1 MTDISKKNLLSYI
14 ALLWFMKFQVASAS
28 AKPEVEKLPME
39 CRSDESL
46 RFLEGISRE
55 APGGIQVDLFIDST
69 FLGVFDV
76 YRLACSWV

>member
-1 MTDISKKNLLSYI
+1 MFKNIHEISGVFHCGP
-14 ALLWFMKFQVASAS
+14 A
-28 AKPEVEKLPME
+28 EVEKLPME

-76 YRLACSWV
+76 YRLACS